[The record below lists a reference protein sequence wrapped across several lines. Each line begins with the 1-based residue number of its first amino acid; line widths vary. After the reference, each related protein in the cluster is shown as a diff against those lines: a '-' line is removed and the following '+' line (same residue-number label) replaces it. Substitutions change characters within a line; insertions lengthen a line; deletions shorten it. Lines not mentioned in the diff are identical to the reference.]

1 MAVVIDGSTGVSLVQ
16 DGVVTAADLAS
27 TLDLSGKTVT
37 LSGEATGPTVS
48 ADLTLSGKGT
58 ATITGIP
65 SWAKRITVLSYNAS
79 NQGGLIDLR
88 VGTSSGLVTS
98 GYSVIG
104 AYADNQ
110 STVRIPSA
118 VSTAFSFID
127 WTGAGNEYFR
137 RYVLEQSANQI
148 WNLWA
153 HNLVVGSGYWS
164 VMHGYVN
171 AAGTVDRVA
180 LLCPT
185 GNFDDGSM
193 RVMYE

>member
-1 MAVVIDGSTGVSLVQ
+1 MAVTIDGTTGVSLVQ

-27 TLDLSGKTVT
+27 TLDLSSKTVT

-48 ADLTLSGKGT
+48 SDLTLSGGT
-58 ATITGIP
+58 VTFTGIP
-65 SWAKRITVLSYNAS
+65 SWARRITVLTYNAS
-79 NQGGLIDLR
+79 NQGGVVDLR

-104 AYADNQ
+104 VYWNHSSGAN
-110 STVRIPSA
+110 IPST
-118 VSTAFSFID
+118 VSTAFSFTD
-127 WTGAGNEYFR
+127 WTGAGNAYYR

-153 HNLVVGSGYWS
+153 HNLIPGSGYHS
-164 VMHGYVN
+164 VMTGYVN